1 MGEEADF
8 IQVSQF
14 NDPNIIVSRILEKYI
29 TLKAHVRSTYV
40 HIPLAATLLTGTIK
54 SSGCDIKSLI

>member
-14 NDPNIIVSRILEKYI
+14 NDPNIIRILEKYI